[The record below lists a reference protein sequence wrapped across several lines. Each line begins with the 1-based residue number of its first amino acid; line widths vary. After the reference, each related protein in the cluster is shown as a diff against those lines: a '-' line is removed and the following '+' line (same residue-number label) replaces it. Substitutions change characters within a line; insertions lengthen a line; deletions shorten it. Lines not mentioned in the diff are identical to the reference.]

1 MDNSALLFVD
11 TSFFYALVNSRDEW
25 HAAATEWQQRVVA
38 EKRRLL
44 TTEFVL
50 IEVGDGLA
58 AIHFRARAVTLIA
71 ALRNNPWVEFEPVSS
86 ALVDESLRLFATRSD
101 KEWGITDCT
110 SFVVMNQRG
119 VVEALTIDDHFRQAG
134 FLVPLLSGA

>member
-1 MDNSALLFVD
+1 
-11 TSFFYALVNSRDEW
+11 
-25 HAAATEWQQRVVA
+25 VA

-58 AIHFRARAVTLIA
+58 AIHFRARAVALIA
-71 ALRNNPWVEFEPVSS
+71 ALRNNPWVEIEPVSS

-119 VVEALTIDDHFRQAG
+119 VVEALTTDDHFRQAG